1 MTESPTASCGSWS
14 CSKEQ
19 NLGKGLK
26 NDLDVGSIFP
36 FFHPQKIPER
46 NKWLGTATNV
56 APALETMVELSA
68 LASNPQDT
76 CRLGE
81 IFGVCVGNLGKNGR
95 LGKHQDSCFGTL
107 FWTNSKKVSIWFN
120 VYIYIYSTGTNND
133 THSNHL
139 ANLPAHLAWPYA
151 PRKETPRSGPLTNKE
166 HGLVE
171 PHKMAHGISSLSRG
185 LFNDEKRFHH
195 GIVLK
200 MKLNHSKREND
211 LKLER
216 IDEHLFAP
224 GLRFKWLNVS
234 KLSSGRHSCLKY
246 KHHA

>member
-1 MTESPTASCGSWS
+1 MFW
-14 CSKEQ
+14 
-19 NLGKGLK
+19 
-26 NDLDVGSIFP
+26 DLVL
-36 FFHPQKIPER
+36 
-46 NKWLGTATNV
+46 NK
-56 APALETMVELSA
+56 
-68 LASNPQDT
+68 
-76 CRLGE
+76 
-81 IFGVCVGNLGKNGR
+81 F
-95 LGKHQDSCFGTL
+95 
-107 FWTNSKKVSIWFN
+107 KKSQHMIQ
-120 VYIYIYSTGTNND
+120 YIYIYSTGTNND

-185 LFNDEKRFHH
+185 LFNDEKRCHH

-224 GLRFKWLNVS
+224 GLRFK
-234 KLSSGRHSCLKY
+234 
-246 KHHA
+246 